1 MRIRNNSVIAGPI
14 FPELVEGSAEAI
26 SMKFT
31 ILKTPAGDMKTR
43 IMRCGYHEHR
53 DPRTG
58 KTSFS
63 HRLGSYHYPR
73 FHLYVEDRAND
84 VLFDLH
90 LDQKQPSYAGSH
102 MHAGEYDGDTV
113 EREAER
119 LQTILQSPTS

>member
-1 MRIRNNSVIAGPI
+1 MR
-14 FPELVEGSAEAI
+14 
-26 SMKFT
+26 FT
-31 ILKTPAGDMKTR
+31 IPTPPDGIRTR
-43 IMRCGYHEHR
+43 ILRASYHEHR
-53 DPRTG
+53 DPHTG

-73 FHLYVEDRAND
+73 FHLYITEGATE
-84 VLFDLH
+84 VLCDLH

-119 LQTILQSPTS
+119 LQTILRGPTS